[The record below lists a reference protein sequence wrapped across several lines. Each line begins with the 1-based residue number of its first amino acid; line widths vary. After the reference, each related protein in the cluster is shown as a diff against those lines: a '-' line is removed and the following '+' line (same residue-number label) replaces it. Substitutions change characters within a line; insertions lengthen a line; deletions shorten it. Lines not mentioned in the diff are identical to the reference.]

1 MYVQLNHF
9 AVHMKLTQHCKPAI
23 LQLKKLKLKKM
34 FLKYVVE
41 RKGKVAHWML
51 GGISFLGGAGVLKT
65 CGWTNHTWTNKR
77 QKLHFPSISVLAHS
91 VSAPRAYC
99 CRWEPSPNTLM
110 PPSLTFF
117 NVCSN
122 LTFSARSV
130 SAPPP
135 LHWLSQ
141 SPHTSCHIFSYLV
154 ALITFSPTIF
164 YWVIVFNEYYLPHP

>member
-65 CGWTNHTWTNKR
+65 CG
-77 QKLHFPSISVLAHS
+77 
-91 VSAPRAYC
+91 
-99 CRWEPSPNTLM
+99 
-110 PPSLTFF
+110 
-117 NVCSN
+117 
-122 LTFSARSV
+122 
-130 SAPPP
+130 
-135 LHWLSQ
+135 
-141 SPHTSCHIFSYLV
+141 
-154 ALITFSPTIF
+154 
-164 YWVIVFNEYYLPHP
+164 